1 MQRSQ
6 SIAIVQ
12 RRIQINK
19 MLKYRSHFSLLF
31 NKISVLT
38 VVAVL
43 FSGVV
48 SAQCEME
55 NKAFQGGEKID
66 FELYFNWK
74 FLWKRVGT
82 GHFITT
88 ATQYQGQSAYQVGL
102 LTETD
107 GFVDKFFRM
116 RDTLSCFVSEKLKPL
131 YYRKAAA
138 EGHNYYIDEAFY
150 SYPKGKTHVKMTQ
163 VKNLTAR
170 RFGEETSSE
179 CIFDMISIMCRA
191 RSWDAGSLQK
201 GQKIRFRMVDAYRV
215 VSELLIFRGKENVEA
230 KDGHTYRCLV
240 FSFYEEKK
248 GKTQKELIRFFITDD
263 LNHLPIRLD
272 LNLNFGSA
280 KAFFKNVRNAKYPLA
295 SQIN

>member
-1 MQRSQ
+1 
-6 SIAIVQ
+6 
-12 RRIQINK
+12 
-19 MLKYRSHFSLLF
+19 MLKFILRCSSASK
-31 NKISVLT
+31 KIFTLIA
-38 VVAVL
+38 VALL
-43 FSGVV
+43 FSGVA

-55 NKAFQGGEKID
+55 NKAIQAGEQID

-88 ATQYQGQSAYQVGL
+88 ATQYQGQPAYQVGL
-102 LTETD
+102 LTETE

-116 RDTLSCFVSEKLKPL
+116 RDTLSCIVSQKLKPF

-138 EGHNYYIDEAFY
+138 EGHNYYIDEAYY
-150 SYPKGKTHVKMTQ
+150 SYPKGKTYVRMTQ
-163 VKNLTAR
+163 VKNLTTR

-179 CIFDMISIMCRA
+179 CIFDMMSIMCRA
-191 RSWDAGSLQK
+191 RSWNANSLQK
-201 GQKIRFRMVDAYRV
+201 GEKIRFKMVDAERV
-215 VSELLIFRGKENVEA
+215 VQELLIYRGKENVEA

-240 FSFYEEKK
+240 FSFYEERK
-248 GKTQKELIRFFITDD
+248 GKTEKELIRFFITDD

-280 KAFFKNVRNAKYPLA
+280 KAFFKRVRNAKHPFA
-295 SQIN
+295 SQIK